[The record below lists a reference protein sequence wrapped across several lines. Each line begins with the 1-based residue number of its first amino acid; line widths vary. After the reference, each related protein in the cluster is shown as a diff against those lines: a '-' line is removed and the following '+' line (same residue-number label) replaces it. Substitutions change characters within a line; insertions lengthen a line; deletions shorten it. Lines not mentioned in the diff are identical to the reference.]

1 MHLLCQSSSGN
12 GIRIS
17 PAILKIR
24 TKIDSGPLA
33 ISFLV
38 QSAESLSAF

>member
-1 MHLLCQSSSGN
+1 MHLLCQAGSGN
-12 GIRIS
+12 GIRFS

-24 TKIDSGPLA
+24 TKVDFGPLA

-38 QSAESLSAF
+38 QPAESLSAF

>member
-24 TKIDSGPLA
+24 TKVDSGPLA